1 MTALVSLLVEV
12 KFSTADY
19 TQARDCA
26 ELMRQSSFF
35 RVYRNA
41 LRQSVVKQGL
51 GCQCVLGGPR
61 ASLLFIRP
69 V

>member
-35 RVYRNA
+35 MGN
-41 LRQSVVKQGL
+41 
-51 GCQCVLGGPR
+51 PR
-61 ASLLFIRP
+61 AHDVSLMISVRRGGCFKWRTLC
-69 V
+69 